1 MAKDNTIP
9 VLTHILGLFTG
20 FMGPLIV
27 LLVTK
32 DAYAK
37 KHAKK
42 ALNWHFS
49 LIIYYIIS
57 FILVLVLIGFVFI
70 IVFAILNIV
79 FSIMAAVKA
88 SNNEIWDYPLSIKF
102 FKS

>member
-1 MAKDNTIP
+1 MVKDSTIP
-9 VLTHILGLFTG
+9 VFTHILGLFTG
-20 FMGPLIV
+20 FIGPLIV
-27 LLVTK
+27 LLATK
-32 DAYAK
+32 DLYAE

-49 LIIYYIIS
+49 LIIYYILS
-57 FILVLVLIGFVFI
+57 FILTLVLIGFTLI
-70 IVFAILNIV
+70 IVLAIINAV
-79 FSIMAAVKA
+79 FSIIAAVKA